1 MKLTEPAP
9 GSWKLEAF
17 DDAFLIHD
25 SNGELVETVYTGE
38 GNARLLAGASE
49 AQQLLIE
56 STSQMLRAARMLD
69 LIGHHDHHIRM
80 GMDALCERT
89 MAWLKE
95 HGGVDAKEFL
105 DDVEDRSMLHCT
117 DCGKAMSDEQVRM
130 LKNLYGK
137 NWNQVCYKCHT
148 DHPSEPQVQI
158 LYR

>member
-1 MKLTEPAP
+1 MKFNEDLGVALHTALRK
-9 GSWKLEAF
+9 GC
-17 DDAFLIHD
+17 D
-25 SNGELVETVYTGE
+25 SSTSSAAWNLLYELK
-38 GNARLLAGASE
+38 AGAPE

-56 STSQMLRAARMLD
+56 STSQMLRAARILD
-69 LIGHHDHHIRM
+69 LIGHHDHYIRI

-130 LKNLYGK
+130 LKNTYGEK
-137 NWNQVCYKCHT
+137 WKQVCYECRT
-148 DHPSEPQVQI
+148 DGA
-158 LYR
+158 R